1 MIQTEYEFTLP
12 LGFQDEDGSLH
23 REGTMRLATA
33 MDEIA
38 PLNDVRVQNNP
49 AYLII
54 ILLSRVITRIG
65 GVSHI
70 NPKVIEG
77 LYAADLAYLQKLYNR
92 INQLDDGYLTAA
104 CPLCHHA
111 IKLELVG
118 LHSSHKSG

>member
-1 MIQTEYEFTLP
+1 MGKIHYQFP
-12 LGFQDEDGSLH
+12 RCGSLQ

-65 GVSHI
+65 SVSHV

-77 LYAADLAYLQKLYNR
+77 LYAADLAYLQKLFNR
-92 INQLDDGYLTAA
+92 INQLDDGYLSAS
-104 CPLCHHA
+104 CPLCHHT

-118 LHSSHKSG
+118 FHSNHKSG